1 MDFNSYIKTDY
12 LIIGFGV
19 SGIAA
24 GIELRKRN
32 KQFVICE
39 QTDKWGG
46 CWNYALSTS
55 RLQTHRKYY
64 KFNDVEYDSLCSEFP
79 TKKEVLSYL
88 KKSIDHF
95 NLLNNA
101 IFNFKPDIVKCNGY
115 YKWKAYSKNNKI
127 EILAKTIIC
136 CCGTTTIPYIPE
148 QFKHNINNINVIHSK
163 YFNYISKGLI
173 KQNHAKQRLKIA
185 LIGNGAS
192 CCDILNSMEKTYNN
206 NFEAFVFYRTPK
218 FYLEKYVLGAPC
230 HLFLTKPLLN
240 IFEEIPLWLNNFLL
254 ALANVFF
261 IKNYL
266 ELPNSK
272 INSKNIIA
280 SKIIQTLISN
290 SQLTLHK
297 EIPIEIIQNSIDK
310 LIIKTNEAIYND
322 IDVCVFCTGYSSNEM
337 FFKYDFLYEYLIP
350 IVEIKDSINNEI
362 HYYIIDNIIILGQN
376 RTYNFLA
383 NCQSRISLFLNNK
396 IDLSNEAIEKW
407 IFKTKHRKEKNNLDF
422 LDSTYE
428 LYEL

>member
-1 MDFNSYIKTDY
+1 MR
-12 LIIGFGV
+12 
-19 SGIAA
+19 
-24 GIELRKRN
+24 EQ
-32 KQFVICE
+32 KQDE
-39 QTDKWGG
+39 
-46 CWNYALSTS
+46 
-55 RLQTHRKYY
+55 
-64 KFNDVEYDSLCSEFP
+64 
-79 TKKEVLSYL
+79 
-88 KKSIDHF
+88 
-95 NLLNNA
+95 
-101 IFNFKPDIVKCNGY
+101 
-115 YKWKAYSKNNKI
+115 
-127 EILAKTIIC
+127 
-136 CCGTTTIPYIPE
+136 
-148 QFKHNINNINVIHSK
+148 
-163 YFNYISKGLI
+163 
-173 KQNHAKQRLKIA
+173 QRLKIA

-192 CCDILNSMEKTYNN
+192 CCDILNNLEKTYNN

-240 IFEEIPLWLNNFLL
+240 VFEEIPLWLNNFLL

-297 EIPIEIIQNSIDK
+297 EIPIEITQNSIDK

-322 IDVCVFCTGYSSNEM
+322 IDVCVFCTGYSSNEV

-350 IVEIKDSINNEI
+350 VLEIKIDASTTQSTPTLK
-362 HYYIIDNIIILGQN
+362 YTIIDDIVILGQN